1 MYEHVKWRPSGY
13 VGNLVLELDIPGR
26 RPSGSPKTTW
36 KDVVLMYKRGCNVSN
51 DDIEDE
57 RIAVE
62 KKGKLTLPPCGMN
75 S

>member
-1 MYEHVKWRPSGY
+1 MYGHVKWRPSDY

-36 KDVVLMYKRGCNVSN
+36 KDVVLMDKRGCNVSN

-57 RIAVE
+57 QSEGE
-62 KKGKLTLPPCGMN
+62 KYGKLILP
-75 S
+75 SKKI